1 MVFHLQGSNMV
12 IWIALGLWILV
23 CLVGIWFLF
32 KWIGSSEKILSND
45 LDKYFDEQNHERKE
59 MGWKSEK

>member
-1 MVFHLQGSNMV
+1 MV